1 MRIISQE
8 KHFHGWSMF
17 ASRNYLYVP
26 IILYPID
33 DADEAGGKVY
43 IPVIIEKINSV

>member
-1 MRIISQE
+1 MGIISQE

-33 DADEAGGKVY
+33 DADEAY
-43 IPVIIEKINSV
+43 IPVIIKKIN